1 MRSLDGAPAGAEQ
14 YYLRSTVVF
23 ITAKSDGARCASS
36 RIARPRQIGYE
47 AHHAAWSDTTWQG
60 LQRSRIGISVA
71 YARHCSFHPQGN
83 LGDLIRV

>member
-23 ITAKSDGARCASS
+23 ITAKSAGARCASS

-47 AHHAAWSDTTWQG
+47 ADHAA
-60 LQRSRIGISVA
+60 
-71 YARHCSFHPQGN
+71 
-83 LGDLIRV
+83 